1 MSFFSIVKKT
11 FFNIFRWLTITVI
24 TFLILSIVGAYIA
37 DKYFDNA
44 AKKDSCLDS
53 GGAWD
58 HAKDTCI
65 FGPEDPRTK
74 RQECKDLKG
83 VWNFEK
89 KECVHK
95 VKTYK
100 DQE

>member
-1 MSFFSIVKKT
+1 MSVKRVVMFFIKALK
-11 FFNIFRWLTITVI
+11 WLLLII
-24 TFLILSIVGAYIA
+24 ISLISFLWAAEYIA

-58 HAKDTCI
+58 YERDICI

-74 RQECKDLKG
+74 KSECEYLKG
-83 VWNFEK
+83 IWNFEQK
-89 KECVHK
+89 KCMHK
-95 VKTYK
+95 PSTL
-100 DQE
+100 